1 MNFEVVKTIG
11 NITLQFLPTLLLT
24 YITIYFS
31 WQRLFHKIT
40 ISFSTSL
47 NQLTVKRISDIIL
60 TNKKDKNEIIKE
72 ISIIVDKNYIYKII
86 DFESPIILNPYTS
99 VKIDTEEISEYY
111 LGNSPFD
118 FMSKI
123 KRDNYFFEIRTIDYK
138 VIRYIPKKI
147 KIRKNLKKTYTPIIA
162 SREKINEIVISKK
175 ILYAIL
181 YITTE
186 NIHKTA
192 FITKNGLIQGDWD
205 FSNIILVFPVKLDLT
220 DKPKII
226 QIFENLGIIAQTKG
240 FEVAK
245 ANV

>member
-1 MNFEVVKTIG
+1 M
-11 NITLQFLPTLLLT
+11 
-24 YITIYFS
+24 
-31 WQRLFHKIT
+31 
-40 ISFSTSL
+40 
-47 NQLTVKRISDIIL
+47 NQLTAKRISDLIL

-72 ISIIVDKNYIYKII
+72 ISIIVDKKYIYKII
-86 DFESPIILNPYTS
+86 EFKSPLILNSYTS

-147 KIRKNLKKTYTPIIA
+147 IRKNLKNTYTPIIV
-162 SREKINEIVISKK
+162 SREIMNNTIISKK
-175 ILYAIL
+175 VLYAML
-181 YITTE
+181 YITNE

-192 FITKNGLIQGDWD
+192 FITQNGLIQGDWD
-205 FSNIILVFPVKLDLT
+205 FSNIILVFPVNFDLT

-226 QIFENLGIIAQTKG
+226 QLFEKLEIIAQTKG
-240 FEVAK
+240 FEVAEV
-245 ANV
+245 NV